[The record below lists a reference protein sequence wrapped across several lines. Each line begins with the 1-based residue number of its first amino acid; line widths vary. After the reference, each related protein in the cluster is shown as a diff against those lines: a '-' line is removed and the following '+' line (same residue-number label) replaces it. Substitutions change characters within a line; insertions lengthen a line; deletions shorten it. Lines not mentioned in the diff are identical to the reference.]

1 LKNKIKKSYLHDEI
15 DQREVDEVDSDNL
28 WGDLDLSDNE
38 NPLNVSTL
46 RETRKRDKIQWK
58 SIPTRLFV

>member
-1 LKNKIKKSYLHDEI
+1 MKNKIKKSYLHDEI

>member
-1 LKNKIKKSYLHDEI
+1 MKNKNKNNYLQDEI

-46 RETRKRDKIQWK
+46 RETRKRDKLQWK

>member
-1 LKNKIKKSYLHDEI
+1 MKNKIKKNYLHDEI